1 MCWQRKQPSI
11 ASIQMTLQANKGPRN
26 LAPLIVGS
34 FRSLAGRAHLC
45 QQRSGPYMCCIC
57 SFSTL
62 QLHQFRRLGLDRRRG
77 LTKILNWQ
85 KGDPETATN
94 NMEKTNART
103 PQQLAFADLDPPH
116 RNLVRSLLIALCNY
130 QAMYSADSLER
141 IKQWSNFP
149 RNVRVGKPQAG
160 TFDAEAVCGV
170 GFLLGL
176 DSDRRL
182 EGNAEK
188 ESA

>member
-1 MCWQRKQPSI
+1 MR
-11 ASIQMTLQANKGPRN
+11 R
-26 LAPLIVGS
+26 
-34 FRSLAGRAHLC
+34 
-45 QQRSGPYMCCIC
+45 IC
-57 SFSTL
+57 SFSIL
-62 QLHQFRRLGLDRRRG
+62 QLHHVRRRG
-77 LTKILNWQ
+77 LDPRRSLTEILDWQ
-85 KGDPETATN
+85 KRDPETTRN
-94 NMEKTNART
+94 NIKKTNART
-103 PQQLAFADLDPPH
+103 PQQLAFADLVPPR
-116 RNLVRSLLIALCNY
+116 RNLVRPLLIALCDY

-160 TFDAEAVCGV
+160 TFDVEAVCGV